1 MRGLRVFLFWVAVF
15 LMDDLLEHAALGSVI
30 HLFVRETKL
39 RNAKAAPFLY
49 CGPVLYVS
57 HSGSKPMSVVFDVP
71 EMA

>member
-1 MRGLRVFLFWVAVF
+1 
-15 LMDDLLEHAALGSVI
+15 MDDLLEHAALGSVI